1 MTKPPLARCG
11 VELLTFLNLCPRS
24 VMLDKL
30 KPMTVGQERAVNV
43 LRDPENEL
51 VGLFGPTGTGKSLLS
66 IAYGIWAVENGK
78 AKRFIIA
85 RPIVDV
91 STGETLTPERLGD
104 MYYRIASAYLGDILG
119 PYADSAY
126 VEKLIKEEKVVVTD
140 VSYLRGRTF
149 DDSVIF
155 LDDAQNVQPESAAE
169 ILIRLGRGSRLI
181 VAGDPIFQ
189 KPVGVE
195 RDGATL
201 LREALLGE
209 EKAEVVDLG
218 VKDIVRPG
226 ARRGIRL
233 ALELRMRKR
242 TLSDAERYI
251 YETARIFAP
260 DADIITAVEFR
271 ADKDA
276 LGIKSENVPDA
287 LLVVKEGQLGRVV
300 GKGGERIKT
309 IEGEAG
315 ARLRVLE
322 MTLDFK
328 QWIRALHPIGWI
340 QKHIVDADFAGPE
353 LLVQVKRSEFGAF
366 IGQRGAY
373 IRLIDRVMRRLLG
386 IGVRA
391 VEAE

>member
-1 MTKPPLARCG
+1 MCG
-11 VELLTFLNLCPRS
+11 VAMF
-24 VMLDKL
+24 DKL

-43 LRDPENEL
+43 LKDPENEL

-66 IAYGIWAVENGK
+66 IAYGIWAVEGGK

-91 STGETLTPERLGD
+91 STGETLTPERLGE
-104 MYYRIASAYLGDILG
+104 MYYRIAAAYLEDILG
-119 PYADSAY
+119 PYAERSY
-126 VEKLIKEEKVVVTD
+126 VEKLLREEKIIVTD

-149 DDSVIF
+149 DESVIF

-169 ILIRLGRGSRLI
+169 MLIRLGRGSRLI

-189 KPVGVE
+189 RPAGVE
-195 RDGATL
+195 KDGATL

-226 ARRGIRL
+226 ARRGIKL

-242 TLSDAERYI
+242 QLSETERYI

-260 DADIITAVEFR
+260 DADVVTAVEFR
-271 ADKDA
+271 ADKDS

-287 LLVVKEGQLGRVV
+287 LIVVKEGQLGRLV
-300 GKGGERIKT
+300 GRGGERIKT
-309 IEGEAG
+309 IEGEVG
-315 ARLRVLE
+315 ARLRTLE

-328 QWIRALHPIGWI
+328 QWIRAVHPVGWI
-340 QKHIVDADFAGPE
+340 SKHIVDVDFAGPE

-373 IRLIDRVMRRLLG
+373 VRLIDRVMRRLLG

-391 VEAE
+391 VEAEE

>member
-1 MTKPPLARCG
+1 MFDR
-11 VELLTFLNLCPRS
+11 
-24 VMLDKL
+24 L

-66 IAYGIWAVENGK
+66 IAYGIWAVESGR
-78 AKRFIIA
+78 ARRFIIA

-91 STGETLTPERLGD
+91 ATGEVLTPERLGE
-104 MYYRIASAYLGDILG
+104 MYYKIASTYLEDILG
-119 PYADSAY
+119 PYADRAY
-126 VEKLIKEEKVVVTD
+126 VEKLLREEKVIVTD

-149 DDSVIF
+149 DESVIF
-155 LDDAQNVQPESAAE
+155 LDDAQNVRPESAAE
-169 ILIRLGRGSRLI
+169 MLIRLGRGSRLM

-189 KPVGVE
+189 RPADAEK
-195 RDGATL
+195 DGATL

-226 ARRGIRL
+226 ARRGIKL

-242 TLSDAERYI
+242 QLSETERYI

-271 ADKDA
+271 ADKDS
-276 LGIKSENVPDA
+276 LGIRGENVPDA

-300 GKGGERIKT
+300 GRGGERIKT
-309 IEGEAG
+309 IENEVG
-315 ARLRVLE
+315 ARLRLLE

-328 QWIRALHPIGWI
+328 QWIRAVHPVGWI
-340 QKHIVDADFAGPE
+340 SKHIADADFAGPE

-366 IGQRGAY
+366 IGHKGAY
-373 IRLIDRVMRRLLG
+373 VRLIDRVVRRLLG

-391 VEAE
+391 VEAEE

>member
-1 MTKPPLARCG
+1 MFDR
-11 VELLTFLNLCPRS
+11 
-24 VMLDKL
+24 L

-66 IAYGIWAVENGK
+66 IAYGIWAVEGGK

-91 STGETLTPERLGD
+91 STGETLTPERLGE
-104 MYYRIASAYLGDILG
+104 MYYKIAAAYLEDILG
-119 PYADSAY
+119 PYADRSY
-126 VEKLIKEEKVVVTD
+126 VEKLLREEKVIVTD

-149 DDSVIF
+149 DESVIF

-169 ILIRLGRGSRLI
+169 MLIRLGRGSRLI

-189 KPVGVE
+189 RPAGAEK
-195 RDGATL
+195 DGATL

-226 ARRGIRL
+226 ARRGIKL

-242 TLSDAERYI
+242 QLSETERYI
-251 YETARIFAP
+251 YETRASSPQSRCG
-260 DADIITAVEFR
+260 DAVEFR
-271 ADKDA
+271 ADKDS

-287 LLVVKEGQLGRVV
+287 LIVVKEGQLGRLV
-300 GKGGERIKT
+300 GRGGERIKT
-309 IEGEAG
+309 IEGEVG
-315 ARLRVLE
+315 ARLRTLE

-328 QWIRALHPIGWI
+328 QWIRAVHPGGLDLEA
-340 QKHIVDADFAGPE
+340 HS
-353 LLVQVKRSEFGAF
+353 R
-366 IGQRGAY
+366 
-373 IRLIDRVMRRLLG
+373 RRLRRAG
-386 IGVRA
+386 ASGAGEEERVRRVYRPQRCLCA
-391 VEAE
+391 ADR

>member
-1 MTKPPLARCG
+1 M
-11 VELLTFLNLCPRS
+11 F
-24 VMLDKL
+24 DKI
-30 KPMTVGQERAVNV
+30 KPMTVGQERATNV
-43 LRDPENEL
+43 LKDPENEL
-51 VGLFGPTGTGKSLLS
+51 IGLFGPTGTGKSLLS
-66 IAYGIWAVENGK
+66 IAYGIWAVENGR

-91 STGETLTPERLGD
+91 ATGEVLTPERLGE
-104 MYYRIASAYLGDILG
+104 MYYKIAAAYLEDILG
-119 PYADSAY
+119 PYAEKGY
-126 VEKLIKEEKVVVTD
+126 IEKLIKEEKVIVTD

-155 LDDAQNVQPESAAE
+155 LDDAQNVKPESAAE

-189 KPVGVE
+189 KPADAE
-195 RDGATL
+195 KDGATL

-209 EKAEVVDLG
+209 ERAEVVDLG

-226 ARRGIRL
+226 ARRGIKL

-242 TLSDAERYI
+242 QLSEAERYI

-271 ADKDA
+271 TDKDS
-276 LGIKSENVPDA
+276 LGIRGDNVPDA
-287 LLVVKEGQLGRVV
+287 IIVVKEGQLGRVV
-300 GKGGERIKT
+300 GRGGERIKT

-315 ARLRVLE
+315 ARLRLLE
-322 MTLDFK
+322 MSLDFK
-328 QWIRALHPIGWI
+328 QWVRAIHPVGWI
-340 QKHIVDADFAGPE
+340 SKHIVDADFAGPE
-353 LLVQVKRSEFGAF
+353 LQIQVRRSEFGAF

-373 IRLIDRVMRRLLG
+373 IRLIDRVFKKLLG

-391 VEAE
+391 VEAEE

>member
-1 MTKPPLARCG
+1 
-11 VELLTFLNLCPRS
+11 
-24 VMLDKL
+24 
-30 KPMTVGQERAVNV
+30 
-43 LRDPENEL
+43 
-51 VGLFGPTGTGKSLLS
+51 
-66 IAYGIWAVENGK
+66 
-78 AKRFIIA
+78 
-85 RPIVDV
+85 VDV

-104 MYYRIASAYLGDILG
+104 MYYRIASVYLGDILG

-189 KPVGVE
+189 KPTGVE
-195 RDGATL
+195 KDGATL

-242 TLSDAERYI
+242 TLSDTERYI

-287 LLVVKEGQLGRVV
+287 LIIVKEGQLGRVV

-309 IEGEAG
+309 IEGETG

-328 QWIRALHPIGWI
+328 QWIRALHPVGWI
-340 QKHIVDADFAGPE
+340 HKHIVDADFAGPE
-353 LLVQVKRSEFGAF
+353 LLVQVKKSEFGAF

-373 IRLIDRVMRRLLG
+373 IRLIDRVIRRLLG

>member
-1 MTKPPLARCG
+1 LTKPPLARCG